1 MSTASE
7 KHVRPARPE
16 DLDRLAALAN
26 KPWQNY
32 EMYEPLTAEVL
43 SASIKRTPGYDLN
56 IFFDL
61 EENGRILAFLGYL
74 GYLGY
79 LDWGQIMKI
88 TVDAISLK
96 MKVTG
101 AMLKLVDLFKPMPEM
116 IKPGDTLKQIVVTLT
131 GFDDPAHSSLLLKH
145 LNNQMLQ

>member
-56 IFFDL
+56 IFFVL
-61 EENGRILAFLGYL
+61 EENGRILAF
-74 GYLGY
+74 LGY